1 MTTTDGVRP
10 PASIAF
16 GGPESTAA
24 LGVRQLV
31 TELART
37 EDLLRTWPADPEAA
51 ARMRLLVRELKR
63 RRARMRLE
71 RLRASQE
78 LHEQ

>member
-10 PASIAF
+10 PASIAL
-16 GGPESTAA
+16 GGPGSTAG
-24 LGVRQLV
+24 LGVRELV

-37 EDLLRTWPADPEAA
+37 EDFLRTWPADPEAA
-51 ARMRLLVRELKR
+51 ARMRMLVRELRR

-71 RLRASQE
+71 RLRASQDF
-78 LHEQ
+78 HEE